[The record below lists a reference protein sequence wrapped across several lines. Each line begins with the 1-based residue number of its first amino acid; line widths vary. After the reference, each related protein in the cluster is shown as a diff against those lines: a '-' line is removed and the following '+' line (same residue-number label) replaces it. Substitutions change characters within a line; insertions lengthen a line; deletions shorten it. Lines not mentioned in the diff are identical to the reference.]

1 MTFDAADRSAVTWF
15 VLNCGAGVV
24 ASIGRDAGPQAAFVG
39 LTATDDGLLVLDALE
54 SSRKVA
60 NIAARP
66 EVAVVVTEGDV
77 TVQLEGR
84 ARVSVDDERRRLGAA
99 YDERFP
105 GSRALDEGFVVIAV
119 EVRWVRVYD
128 AGTNPPRVTES
139 DWA

>member
-1 MTFDAADRSAVTWF
+1 MTFDAADRSAVAQF
-15 VLNCGAGVV
+15 VRSCGAGVI
-24 ASIGRDAGPQAAFVG
+24 ASIGPDAGPQAAFVG
-39 LTATDDGLLVLDALE
+39 LTATDDGLVVLDALE
-54 SSRKVA
+54 SSRKAA

-66 EVAVVVTEGDV
+66 GVAVVVTEGDV

-84 ARVSVDDERRRLGAA
+84 ARVSVDEERRRLGAA

-105 GSRALDEGFVVIAV
+105 GSRALDDGFVVIAI

-128 AGTNPPRVTES
+128 AGTNPVCVTES

>member
-15 VLNCGAGVV
+15 VRNCRAGVV